1 MREYGAWLEE
11 IYLFARLTGT
21 EQLVLVVP
29 SDEDDIVWMM
39 EDLRQFDRK
48 AAMMLA
54 EFIVL

>member
-1 MREYGAWLEE
+1 VREYGAWLEE

-21 EQLVLVVP
+21 ERLVLVVP

>member
-21 EQLVLVVP
+21 ERLVLVVP

>member
-1 MREYGAWLEE
+1 VREYAAWLEE

-21 EQLVLVVP
+21 ERLVLVVP